1 MVVYSNGHVPA
12 ENGHRKLPENR
23 LGKSLGKHF
32 GGSPGSPPALVATI
46 KINSIEH
53 IACSAISGDG
63 RLVAFADS
71 QRPRLY
77 EVDLKMGEGERELG
91 HIKRRKLPAVL
102 QAAHCMVFSADSSRL
117 LVAGPQG
124 LIWVRLIGFVQFPI
138 AL

>member
-1 MVVYSNGHVPA
+1 M
-12 ENGHRKLPENR
+12 
-23 LGKSLGKHF
+23 
-32 GGSPGSPPALVATI
+32 ATI

-124 LIWVRLIGFVQFPI
+124 LIWVVDTKSTELVHTFHVPSHDDNIGWANGIVKCNVSH
-138 AL
+138 